1 VVQLEVWC
9 HCQPGRAGTLA
20 LIMFCSCS
28 TTQPAPHLDGVHVVF
43 GHVLSGQDV
52 VSHIEGLPVD
62 RMCRPLQDAKVV
74 NCGELV
80 LKMKVKDKKVK
91 KKPVSSSS
99 SSSSSTDSDSDTASD
114 AKKKRKKKKE
124 KKKKRKQKKEK
135 SSSKKSNAGSAG
147 HVDSEAEEG
156 EVPDEGELHP
166 LVTVTNINPDEIP
179 DVPPNRFLYR
189 GERQTSINNRSKAD
203 RNPREHERRHRS
215 RIRGIT
221 KSGRVIK
228 GRGVFVS
235 MT

>member
-1 VVQLEVWC
+1 MLYVN
-9 HCQPGRAGTLA
+9 
-20 LIMFCSCS
+20 SCGNRK
-28 TTQPAPHLDGVHVVF
+28 TV
-43 GHVLSGQDV
+43 
-52 VSHIEGLPVD
+52 IEFVY
-62 RMCRPLQDAKVV
+62 CT
-74 NCGELV
+74 C
-80 LKMKVKDKKVK
+80 
-91 KKPVSSSS
+91 
-99 SSSSSTDSDSDTASD
+99 
-114 AKKKRKKKKE
+114 
-124 KKKKRKQKKEK
+124 
-135 SSSKKSNAGSAG
+135 SKKSSAGSAG

-189 GERQTSINNRSKAD
+189 GERQTSINNRSKMD

-235 MT
+235 TTWAGANKIFLVFQSAVYLNLTFRGSCIVIYSNNKTNEIH

>member
-1 VVQLEVWC
+1 MLYVNSYGNRKAVLEFVYC
-9 HCQPGRAGTLA
+9 AC
-20 LIMFCSCS
+20 
-28 TTQPAPHLDGVHVVF
+28 
-43 GHVLSGQDV
+43 
-52 VSHIEGLPVD
+52 
-62 RMCRPLQDAKVV
+62 
-74 NCGELV
+74 
-80 LKMKVKDKKVK
+80 
-91 KKPVSSSS
+91 
-99 SSSSSTDSDSDTASD
+99 
-114 AKKKRKKKKE
+114 
-124 KKKKRKQKKEK
+124 
-135 SSSKKSNAGSAG
+135 SKKSNADNTG

-235 MT
+235 MP

>member
-1 VVQLEVWC
+1 MLYVNSYGNRKAILEFVYC
-9 HCQPGRAGTLA
+9 TC
-20 LIMFCSCS
+20 
-28 TTQPAPHLDGVHVVF
+28 
-43 GHVLSGQDV
+43 
-52 VSHIEGLPVD
+52 
-62 RMCRPLQDAKVV
+62 
-74 NCGELV
+74 
-80 LKMKVKDKKVK
+80 
-91 KKPVSSSS
+91 
-99 SSSSSTDSDSDTASD
+99 
-114 AKKKRKKKKE
+114 
-124 KKKKRKQKKEK
+124 
-135 SSSKKSNAGSAG
+135 SKKSNAGSAG